1 MFNFFLQNVYFWPT
15 FVGFSFEMKEDMT
28 ITWTITPLDKFLTI
42 ADTRCILNSNFRSR
56 MSKYDTIYTTYR
68 LYTLK
73 CLTEN
78 VTTCTFFVSNR
89 WTTLCSVSAH
99 AVCKWNKYRSNI
111 RDVRG
116 RWSTKDTTFFKIWK
130 RFLRGLICYWFLNC
144 RTKMSPC

>member
-1 MFNFFLQNVYFWPT
+1 MFNFFFLQSVYFCPT

-28 ITWTITPLDKFLTI
+28 ITWTITPLDQFLTI

-99 AVCKWNKYRSNI
+99 AVCKWNIGPTYAMSEATDQQKIQRSSKYES
-111 RDVRG
+111 VS
-116 RWSTKDTTFFKIWK
+116 WEA
-130 RFLRGLICYWFLNC
+130 
-144 RTKMSPC
+144 